1 MSSATSVD
9 ELSAYVFQES
19 NRDLQNVFS
28 ERLAIIFCSYKK
40 KTAAT
45 HAKLHKL
52 PLPQSAD
59 DFQTDFIQRDC
70 SACAGVARH
79 ENQLAGPL
87 IQIRI
92 C

>member
-1 MSSATSVD
+1 MFFKNRTAICKMFFRKTCGNIPVM
-9 ELSAYVFQES
+9 QETKKL
-19 NRDLQNVFS
+19 R
-28 ERLAIIFCSYKK
+28 RLMQTLREPAISK
-40 KTAAT
+40 
-45 HAKLHKL
+45 
-52 PLPQSAD
+52 SAD